1 MPPSS
6 SCKLSECKWTF
17 FLKIKQSSTAVI
29 VSMPSTML
37 HSPLILF
44 HTNYLFGWDWL
55 SHSFLCQLTRG
66 DCFDF
71 AADLTILNRI
81 GLGRVDGWLPA
92 IISFVF
98 LIVAYSSLPFLFSPL
113 SFVCLTLLLSIWP
126 TIDKTQSLTMLGAL
140 HRIGGDGACALW
152 RACVC
157 SDSKTVMGCG
167 SRHCLSTFN
176 FQMALTRKN
185 VFLDTLSFPPSLF
198 PHSFPIHRL
207 SCGSLQRLDCVSG
220 PECSA

>member
-1 MPPSS
+1 
-6 SCKLSECKWTF
+6 
-17 FLKIKQSSTAVI
+17 
-29 VSMPSTML
+29 MPSTML
-37 HSPLILF
+37 HSPLIQF
-44 HTNYLFGWDWL
+44 HTNFLFGWDWL

-71 AADLTILNRI
+71 AADLTRLNRI

-113 SFVCLTLLLSIWP
+113 SFVCLALLLSIWP

-152 RACVC
+152 RARVC
-157 SDSKTVMGCG
+157 SGSKKEMGCG

-185 VFLDTLSFPPSLF
+185 VFLDTLSLSFPLSFLTPSL
-198 PHSFPIHRL
+198 ST
-207 SCGSLQRLDCVSG
+207 VSPVAHFSVWTVFQVQNAQHEARG
-220 PECSA
+220 KVVRQPGRQTGT

>member
-6 SCKLSECKWTF
+6 SCKQSECKWTF
-17 FLKIKQSSTAVI
+17 FFLFLNKAEFLAVI

-37 HSPLILF
+37 HFPPLIQF
-44 HTNYLFGWDWL
+44 HTNFLFGWDWL
-55 SHSFLCQLTRG
+55 SHSSLCQLTRG

-71 AADLTILNRI
+71 AADLTRLNGI

-126 TIDKTQSLTMLGAL
+126 TIDKTQSPTMLGAL
-140 HRIGGDGACALW
+140 HGIGDDDGNHAL
-152 RACVC
+152 
-157 SDSKTVMGCG
+157 
-167 SRHCLSTFN
+167 
-176 FQMALTRKN
+176 
-185 VFLDTLSFPPSLF
+185 
-198 PHSFPIHRL
+198 
-207 SCGSLQRLDCVSG
+207 
-220 PECSA
+220 